1 MSRLAE
7 MNINT
12 IRERAVL
19 VLSSLPVL
27 SASVAMFSTS
37 GISWFSS
44 SADAGGGGGESVMM
58 G

>member
-1 MSRLAE
+1 

-12 IRERAVL
+12 ISERAVL

-37 GISWFSS
+37 GISRFSS
-44 SADAGGGGGESVMM
+44 SADGGDGGGESVMM
-58 G
+58 D